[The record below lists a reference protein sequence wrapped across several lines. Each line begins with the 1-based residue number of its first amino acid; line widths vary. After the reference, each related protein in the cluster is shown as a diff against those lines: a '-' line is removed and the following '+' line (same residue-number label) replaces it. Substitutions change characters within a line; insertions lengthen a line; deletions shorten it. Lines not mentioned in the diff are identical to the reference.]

1 MEGKK
6 TSFILILIIAA
17 LSLVIVF
24 LSAYILVDSGL
35 LQGFTAKAA
44 GLTGENS
51 LNGPQRPSQT
61 ELGIKKLFD
70 DKVIYNLKSTN
81 EEVSVI
87 QVSVAI
93 EYYRKIRG
101 IKNVEEKINSYD
113 SAIKELV
120 GTYFQKMSIDEVKDP
135 NTKLRAK
142 KELTEEINSLLNA
155 DERDKYRIIYDVIF
169 ENWFYQ

>member
-6 TSFILILIIAA
+6 TSFILISIIAA

-24 LSAYILVDSGL
+24 LSAYILVDSSL
-35 LQGFTAKAA
+35 LQEFTAKAL
-44 GLTGENS
+44 GSTGEGS
-51 LNGPQRPSQT
+51 LNGLQRPPQN

-81 EEVSVI
+81 GEVSVI

-93 EYYRKIRG
+93 EYYKKVRG
-101 IKNVEEKINSYD
+101 IKNVEDKINSYD

-135 NTKLRAK
+135 NTKLKAK

-155 DERDKYRIIYDVIF
+155 DERDKYKIIYDVIF